1 MADLLTLFNQII
13 ELPESARSSVLEM
26 AKAKQQQRL
35 SRPAPAPS
43 AQPAPAA
50 LASVMAQKA
59 PTTPR
64 TMQNPALSAETKV
77 RSMGGKLGALQRG
90 V

>member
-1 MADLLTLFNQII
+1 MADLATLFNQLI

-35 SRPAPAPS
+35 SQPAPAP
-43 AQPAPAA
+43 APQKPTA
-50 LASVMAQKA
+50 LAAFMAKKA
-59 PTTPR
+59 PTMPR
-64 TMQNPALSAETKV
+64 SSQNPAMSAETKV
-77 RSMGGKLGALQRG
+77 RSLGAKLGALQRG